1 MDLVDAMNLWF
12 KMGGDTAI
20 EDKGK
25 GKPYIT
31 HFVWNGNV
39 EGHFTAVPGSFN
51 WNWPQRLLDKF
62 KASK

>member
-39 EGHFTAVPGSFN
+39 EGHQVGGSVV
-51 WNWPQRLLDKF
+51 QE
-62 KASK
+62 AEV